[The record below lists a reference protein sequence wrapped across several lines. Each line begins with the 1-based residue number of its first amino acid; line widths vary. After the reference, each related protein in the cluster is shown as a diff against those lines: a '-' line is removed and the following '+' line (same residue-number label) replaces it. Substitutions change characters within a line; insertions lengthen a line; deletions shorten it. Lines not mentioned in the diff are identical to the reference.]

1 MELPQPGWCTCVRIE
16 ASAKVLNDSGI
27 PREGA
32 SRLAAL
38 ARQLEEAHDIQRPLR
53 RDCQRRSSENGVA
66 QIRIIIAVVAGGR
79 GNAPIFE
86 RIARRDGQDAP
97 VFFRFI
103 SPRLV
108 RGNTA
113 SAKIHFLRIE
123 GLFHET
129 ALGTEQNKTWPR
141 RRSADPEQKYL

>member
-32 SRLAAL
+32 SPLAAL
-38 ARQLEEAHDIQRPLR
+38 ARHLEEAHDIQRPLR
-53 RDCQRRSSENGVA
+53 RDRHRRSSENSVA

-86 RIARRDGQDAP
+86 RSSRRDRQDAP
-97 VFFRFI
+97 FLLRFI

-108 RGNTA
+108 LRNIA
-113 SAKIHFLRIE
+113 S
-123 GLFHET
+123 
-129 ALGTEQNKTWPR
+129 
-141 RRSADPEQKYL
+141 